1 MGTVAQQCSWG
12 LLSAESCCAI
22 MAMMLMGTAR
32 TVFGNKVSE
41 ETEKKHRKAESAEI
55 LAWGEIQ
62 AQSDSHFLP
71 QLLLSAPHC

>member
-1 MGTVAQQCSWG
+1 MQSLPELHGNDAYGDSKN
-12 LLSAESCCAI
+12 
-22 MAMMLMGTAR
+22 
-32 TVFGNKVSE
+32 TVFGNKVGG

-62 AQSDSHFLP
+62 AQSDSDFLP